1 MELPK
6 RYDPSSSREKWYQ
19 FWLNHDSFRAA
30 PNPDKAPF
38 AIVIP
43 PPNVT
48 GKLHIGH
55 ALNNTLQDILCRWKR
70 MEGFEVLWMPGTDHA
85 GIATQ
90 NVVEKQLAKEG
101 LSRHD
106 LGREKLIERIWEW
119 KKEYGDAIIHQLKYL
134 GSSCD
139 WSRTRFTMDD
149 GCSRAVREVFVRLY
163 EDGYL
168 YRGTYLV
175 NWCPRCHT
183 TLSDDEVE
191 YVDETGKF
199 YHIHYRLAD
208 GSGHLTIAT
217 TRPETLL
224 GDTAVAVHP
233 DDERYRELVGKEVI
247 LPLLER
253 RIPIIA
259 DSYVDREFG
268 TGALKITPAHDINDF
283 EVGKRH
289 NLPQVNIFNPDATIN
304 ENGGAYQGLDRFVAR
319 KRVVEDLQKQGLLE
333 NIDDLEHRVGSCY
346 RCNTFVEPYLSLQWF
361 IKMKPLM
368 EEPLKVVRA
377 ERTRFIPKQWENTFF
392 SWVENVRDWPISRQ
406 IWWGHRIP
414 VWYCDACGKETVART
429 DPARCL
435 HCGSTGIRQDEDVLD
450 TWFSSALWPFSTMG
464 WPDKT
469 PLLDYFYPTTVLVTA
484 HDIIY
489 FWVARMIMMG
499 LYIMKDVPFSDVYI
513 TALVRDAQGRKM
525 SKSLGNAI
533 DPIDVINQYGVDSVR
548 FTLAILAAQGRNI
561 NLAEERIEGYRNF
574 TNKIWNA
581 SRLIMATIEDGE
593 ILANEIPTAQLE
605 WPDRWILS
613 RFQHTIAAARK
624 GMEEYKFNESSEALY
639 QFIWHEYCDWY
650 LELIKPRLYGE
661 DENAKRVVKTVAL
674 KVLESSLRMLHPF
687 VPFITEEI
695 WQILKTLEIPE
706 EHVVSISCTRYPQ
719 PELYRIDDSLESE
732 VARFQQIIYTIRN
745 IRGELGISPAAV
757 TTVEFMTQNAS
768 GDKFLHAFYPAM
780 KTLCK
785 INDELI
791 AGSHLKPHPASSV
804 GIVDGC
810 EIRVHWPAEVEKQE
824 IERLKKQIDQLSGSI
839 ERREK
844 KLSNANF
851 TERAPAEVVEK
862 ERGQFEKEKSEH
874 ERLAAQLVL
883 LTENSG

>member
-1 MELPK
+1 MDLPK
-6 RYDPSSSREKWYQ
+6 RYDPSASREKWYQ
-19 FWLNHDSFRAA
+19 FWVDQGLFRAE
-30 PNPDKAPF
+30 PNPEKKPF
-38 AIVIP
+38 SIVIP

-70 MEGFEVLWMPGTDHA
+70 MEGYEVLWMPGTDHA

-90 NVVEKQLAKEG
+90 NVVEKQLAQEG
-101 LSRHD
+101 QSRHD

-119 KKEYGDAIIHQLKYL
+119 KQEYGDAIIHQLKYL

-139 WSRTRFTMDD
+139 WSRTRFTMDE

-163 EDGYL
+163 EEGFL
-168 YRGTYLV
+168 YRGNYLV

-191 YVDETGKF
+191 YVDEKGKF
-199 YHIHYRLAD
+199 YHIHYQFAD

-233 DDERYRELVGKEVI
+233 EDERYKNIIGKEVI

-253 RIPIIA
+253 KIPVIA
-259 DSYVDREFG
+259 DSYVDKEFG

-289 NLPQVNIFNPDATIN
+289 NLPQVNIFNDDATIN
-304 ENGGAYQGLDRFVAR
+304 ENGGPYQGLDRFAAR
-319 KRVVEDLQKQGLLE
+319 EQVVKDLNEQELIEK
-333 NIDDLEHRVGSCY
+333 IDDMDHRVGGCY
-346 RCNTFVEPYLSLQWF
+346 RCNTFIEPYLSLQWF

-368 EEPLKVVRA
+368 EAPLKAVR
-377 ERTRFIPKQWENTFF
+377 EGRTQFIPKSWENTYFA
-392 SWVENVRDWPISRQ
+392 WVENVRDWPISRQ

-414 VWYCDACGKETVART
+414 VWYCKDCNKETVTRT
-429 DPARCL
+429 DPDRCV
-435 HCGSTGIRQDEDVLD
+435 HCGSTDIRQDEDVLD

-464 WPDKT
+464 WPDNT
-469 PLLDYFYPTTVLVTA
+469 ALLDFFYPTTVLVTA

-499 LYIMKDVPFSDVYI
+499 LYIMKEVPFSDVYI

-533 DPIDVINQYGVDSVR
+533 DPIDVIEQYGVDSVR

-581 SRLIMATIEDGE
+581 SRLIMATVDEGDKLEED
-593 ILANEIPTAQLE
+593 IPDSQLE

-613 RFQHTIAAARK
+613 RLQHTIAAARK

-650 LELIKPRLYGE
+650 LELIKPRLYGD
-661 DENAKRVVKTVAL
+661 DEKAKLAVKTIAL
-674 KVLESSLRMLHPF
+674 KVLECALRMLHPF

-695 WQILKTLEIPE
+695 WQILKSLGIPE
-706 EHVVSISCTRYPQ
+706 EDQVSISCTTYPK
-719 PELYRIDDSLESE
+719 PETERIDDSLEADA
-732 VARFQQIIYTIRN
+732 VKFQQFVYTIRN
-745 IRGELGISPAAV
+745 IRGELSIAPSTV
-757 TTVEFMTQNAS
+757 TTVEFLTPNVN
-768 GDKFLHAFYPAM
+768 DEEFLNKYYPHIR
-780 KTLCK
+780 TLCK
-785 INDELI
+785 INDVLI
-791 AGSHLKPHPASSV
+791 AGSNLKPHPASSV

-810 EIRVHWPAEVEKQE
+810 EIRVHWPAEVEQQE
-824 IERLKKQIDQLSGSI
+824 IDRLKKQLDQLSANI
-839 ERREK
+839 AKREK
-844 KLSNANF
+844 KLSNTQF
-851 TERAPAEVVEK
+851 TERAPAAVVEK
-862 ERGQFEKEKSEH
+862 ERNQFEKEKSEH
-874 ERLAAQLVL
+874 ERLAKQLKL
-883 LTENSG
+883 LIS